1 MLALLIPKLINLAT
15 IASFLSGVQ
24 PASQP
29 PPTAPD
35 AEVILAPLLA
45 IPLGL
50 ALAFLGEEAGARDF
64 LLGDGEGEPSMLGL
78 ESGR

>member
-15 IASFLSGVQ
+15 MASFLSAVQ

-29 PPTAPD
+29 PTSPD